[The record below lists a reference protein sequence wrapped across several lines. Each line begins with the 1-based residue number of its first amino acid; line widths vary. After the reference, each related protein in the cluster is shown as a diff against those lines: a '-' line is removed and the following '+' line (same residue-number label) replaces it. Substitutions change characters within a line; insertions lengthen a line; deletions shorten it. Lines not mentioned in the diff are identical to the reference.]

1 MTARSSIL
9 AYWLTGQ
16 IGRATILR
24 FQEESNIG
32 HWIAML
38 YSITSSKF
46 YKAVLKDDD
55 EIAYF
60 TVCWK
65 TRASLSQAPVARSL
79 GCLSLSSGVPE
90 QKLVCVY
97 LRHTH
102 TEPRCL
108 LFVQR
113 QRPYFWGWL
122 YLLLKYLV
130 SSARL
135 SRTADTSDRI
145 SSSFYW

>member
-1 MTARSSIL
+1 MMMKLPIL
-9 AYWLTGQ
+9 PCAEKLE
-16 IGRATILR
+16 L
-24 FQEESNIG
+24 
-32 HWIAML
+32 
-38 YSITSSKF
+38 
-46 YKAVLKDDD
+46 V
-55 EIAYF
+55 
-60 TVCWK
+60 
-65 TRASLSQAPVARSL
+65 LSQAPVARSL
-79 GCLSLSSGVPE
+79 GCLSISSGVPE
-90 QKLVCVY
+90 QKLMCVY

-113 QRPYFWGWL
+113 SGYFWGWL

-135 SRTADTSDRI
+135 SRTAGTSDRI